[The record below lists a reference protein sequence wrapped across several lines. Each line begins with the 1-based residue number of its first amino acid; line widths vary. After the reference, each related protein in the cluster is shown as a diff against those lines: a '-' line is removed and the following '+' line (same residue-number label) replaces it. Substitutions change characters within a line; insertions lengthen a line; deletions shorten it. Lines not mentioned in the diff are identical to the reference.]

1 MLKPGLYAQIISQSL
16 SRELAS
22 VSDAFKHVEK
32 LDAAEAPQAL
42 AGYVAEAVR
51 AALEAMPVSTEEQ
64 AAQRIKLVNKVL
76 GILAEQR
83 EDISEKAVDD
93 RAEKLLADAPANRS
107 LTPLPHA
114 VRRRR
119 AWVLAAIAAA
129 LAAAV
134 AAWFLIGRSG
144 GAKSP
149 CDDRNV
155 EDLFFFPK

>member
-1 MLKPGLYAQIISQSL
+1 MSFFRLLTCVWYEPDSNA
-16 SRELAS
+16 
-22 VSDAFKHVEK
+22 
-32 LDAAEAPQAL
+32 LDLLDGFDPVWRGIF
-42 AGYVAEAVR
+42 AG
-51 AALEAMPVSTEEQ
+51 
-64 AAQRIKLVNKVL
+64 
-76 GILAEQR
+76 
-83 EDISEKAVDD
+83 
-93 RAEKLLADAPANRS
+93 LLADAPANRS